1 MECADAGC
9 DWGHEVGVLRCILRG
24 KVMSAQ
30 WTGME
35 YEQVGLW
42 LNRSSEISTAQ
53 HLSSANQR
61 HKYSLL

>member
-1 MECADAGC
+1 VECADAGC
-9 DWGHEVGVLRCILRG
+9 DWGREVGVLRWILCG

-30 WTGME
+30 WAGME

-42 LNRSSEISTAQ
+42 LNRISEISIAQ

-61 HKYSLL
+61 HNYSLL

>member
-9 DWGHEVGVLRCILRG
+9 DWGYEVGVLRWILCG

-30 WTGME
+30 WAGME

-42 LNRSSEISTAQ
+42 LNRSSEISIAQ

-61 HKYSLL
+61 HKCSLL

>member
-1 MECADAGC
+1 VECPDAGC
-9 DWGHEVGVLRCILRG
+9 DWGHEVGVLRWMLRG

-30 WTGME
+30 WAGME

-42 LNRSSEISTAQ
+42 LNRSSEISIAQ